1 MNVLL
6 ICTEEFNPQEFWTAL
21 GILRKRGHEVTVAS
35 TNYVIRSEETKRKYR
50 IGLTVGDLL
59 DKDLTVYDALMF
71 TSGNMNMT
79 KKNWM
84 DDRLH
89 LIVDAF
95 SDRTKPIAATC
106 GSVPIIRYAAK
117 GKKVSFFPLIA
128 ARQLLVGEGA
138 IPSGV
143 AITRDQN
150 LVTAEFPFASEM
162 WTEEFCNLLE
172 GKDTQ
177 YEFHPSGFTP
187 TGKPRRPIPEVARL
201 QEAIDRGRLREQGQQ
216 EQQAGN
222 QEAGGEASDV
232 GASQGNSEEG

>member
-21 GILRKRGHEVTVAS
+21 GILRKREHEVTVAS

-95 SDRTKPIAATC
+95 SDRT
-106 GSVPIIRYAAK
+106 
-117 GKKVSFFPLIA
+117 
-128 ARQLLVGEGA
+128 
-138 IPSGV
+138 
-143 AITRDQN
+143 
-150 LVTAEFPFASEM
+150 
-162 WTEEFCNLLE
+162 
-172 GKDTQ
+172 
-177 YEFHPSGFTP
+177 
-187 TGKPRRPIPEVARL
+187 
-201 QEAIDRGRLREQGQQ
+201 
-216 EQQAGN
+216 
-222 QEAGGEASDV
+222 
-232 GASQGNSEEG
+232 